1 MSRPSPTY
9 TKTSVTLSV
18 LISTVLLTAAM
29 PKLRADTTQQNKPA
43 SQAEN
48 SAAVPDYA
56 REKRLDNEIRDAIF
70 DGEVVDLNDGTEDF
84 MAIQTDADDAKG
96 AAIILHGRGFHP
108 DWADAINPLRVGLAE
123 QGWTTLSIQM
133 PVLEKQAKYYD
144 YVPLF
149 PNANLR
155 ITAALEHLKEQ
166 DISTVV
172 LIAHSCGGHM
182 AMDWV
187 RKNGEEGI
195 AAFVG
200 LGMGAT
206 DYKQFMAGPFP
217 LDKLTVPVFD
227 VYGEKEYPAVIKM
240 APERLKLMQAGG
252 NAKSEQA
259 VLPGADH
266 YFKEKGDELTELV
279 SAWLE
284 KL

>member
-1 MSRPSPTY
+1 MSRPATIHAKASL
-9 TKTSVTLSV
+9 TLSV
-18 LISTVLLTAAM
+18 LISTVLLTAAT
-29 PKLRADTTQQNKPA
+29 PALQAGTVQQNKPV
-43 SQAEN
+43 SSPEK
-48 SAAVPDYA
+48 SEAAPDYA
-56 REKRLDNEIRDAIF
+56 REKRLDNQIRDAIF
-70 DGEVVDLNDGTEDF
+70 DGEAIDLNDGTEDF
-84 MAIQTDADDAKG
+84 MAIQTDADEAKG

-108 DWADAINPLRVGLAE
+108 DWADVVNPLRVGLAE

-155 ITAALEHLKEQ
+155 ITAALAHLKEQ
-166 DISTVV
+166 GISPVV

-187 RKNGEEGI
+187 RNNGEEGI
-195 AAFVG
+195 DAFIG

-206 DYKQFMAGPFP
+206 DYQQFMAEPFP

-227 VYGEKEYPAVIKM
+227 VYGEKEYPAVIEM

-252 NAKSEQA
+252 NEKSEQA

-266 YFKEKGDELTELV
+266 YFHDKGDELTKLV
-279 SAWLE
+279 SDWLE
-284 KL
+284 TL

>member
-1 MSRPSPTY
+1 MLI
-9 TKTSVTLSV
+9 SVVRKIPKVTTIALSV
-18 LISTVLLTAAM
+18 LMSSALLAAD
-29 PKLRADTTQQNKPA
+29 AT
-43 SQAEN
+43 
-48 SAAVPDYA
+48 PDYE
-56 REKRLDNEIRDAIF
+56 REQRMDDEIRDAVF
-70 DGEVVDLNDGTEDF
+70 DGEVLDLNDGTKDF

-96 AAIILHGRGFHP
+96 AVIILHGRGFHS
-108 DWADAINPLRVGLAE
+108 DWAEVVNPLRVGLVDE
-123 QGWTTLSIQM
+123 GWTTLSIQM

-155 ITAALEHLKEQ
+155 ISAAIEHIKEQ
-166 DISTVV
+166 GISPVV

-187 RKNGEEGI
+187 RQNGEEGI
-195 AAFVG
+195 DAFVG

-206 DYKQFMAGPFP
+206 DYKQFMDKPFP
-217 LDKLTVPVFD
+217 LDKLTIPVFD
-227 VYGEKEYPAVIKM
+227 VYGEEEFPAVIKM

-259 VLPGADH
+259 VLPEADH
-266 YFKEKGDELTELV
+266 YFNDKGDELTELV
-279 SAWLE
+279 AGWLE